1 VAIRFSLKKK
11 PLGNKLPAYILF
23 SIDRVDFLG
32 EFSVAGCCLEW
43 VFGCWR
49 FPAAWEECLGD

>member
-1 VAIRFSLKKK
+1 VAIRFSLEKK
-11 PLGNKLPAYILF
+11 PLGNNLPTFILS

-32 EFSVAGCCLEW
+32 EFLEAGFRLEW

-49 FPAAWEECLGD
+49 FPAAWEERLGD